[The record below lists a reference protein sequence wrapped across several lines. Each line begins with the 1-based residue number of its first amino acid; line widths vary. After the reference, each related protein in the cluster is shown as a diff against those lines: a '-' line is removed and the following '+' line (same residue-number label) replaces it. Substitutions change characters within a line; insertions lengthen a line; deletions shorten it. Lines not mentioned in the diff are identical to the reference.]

1 MNNLELLQKYWG
13 HKSFRPL
20 QEESIDSITSGL
32 DTVGLFPTGSGKSLC
47 YQLPALSLK
56 GLVLVVSPL
65 IALMEDQVKSL
76 NDKGIK
82 AMYFQSNPK
91 SIPVSQQIDNCIH
104 GNYKIVY
111 ISPERLI
118 QKSIIQQLSFAKI
131 SFLAVDEAH
140 CISEWGH
147 DFRPAY
153 RKINILRTVFPDLP
167 VLALTATATPKVLL
181 DIKYYL
187 ELKKPNVFQKSFE
200 RFNISYNLWKTENK
214 YDTTLQILK
223 YFSGSSIVYC
233 NTRKETEK
241 LSIFLNKSGVKSD
254 FYHGGLFPD
263 AKKYKLESWQKEKTI
278 HMVATSAFGM
288 GIDKSNVRTII
299 HINLPQSIEN
309 YSQETGRAGRDGK
322 PAKTFL
328 LFQDS
333 DPNRLKNQF
342 LDQTPTAT
350 DLKAIYKD
358 LCNYLQ
364 IAYGDGLNETYI
376 LNLERFCERYGHTSK
391 KTLQCFNQ
399 FDQEGIMIVSS
410 SKEKQLM
417 VKSKCLP
424 KQATEYIQLN
434 HIAAK
439 VLEYLMRQHPHFFSE
454 ITTLSVQS
462 ICLKF
467 KLSVERIS
475 TIMSELQKIGLIEF
489 SFRDKNVYITPQVP
503 REDNYSLIPVIASA
517 KIKYTQKKEKIE
529 KLIAFVLD
537 NTNCKSKLI
546 LDYFGNETKV
556 NCGQCSSLSCKTKLE
571 AEPDFESKVIELIKQ
586 TPHSIK
592 ELKQKLY
599 FEPNAILEFLEKEI
613 MRNKI
618 KENNEHKFYWNI

>member
-13 HKSFRPL
+13 HKSFKPL
-20 QEESIDSITSGL
+20 QEESIDSITSGV

-47 YQLPALSLK
+47 YQLPALSSK

-65 IALMEDQVKSL
+65 IALMEDQVKNL
-76 NDKGIK
+76 KDKGIK

-91 SIPVSQQIDNCIH
+91 SIPISQQIDNCIH
-104 GNYKIVY
+104 GNYKVVY

-118 QKSIIQQLSFAKI
+118 QKPIIQQLSFAKI

-181 DIKYYL
+181 DIKDYL
-187 ELKKPNVFQKSFE
+187 ELKNPNVFQKSFE
-200 RFNISYNLWKTENK
+200 RSNISYNLWKTENK
-214 YDTTLQILK
+214 YDTTVQILK

-233 NTRKETEK
+233 NTRKETER
-241 LSIFLNKSGVKSD
+241 LSGFLNKSGVKSD

-278 HMVATSAFGM
+278 HMVATTAFGM

-299 HINLPQSIEN
+299 HLNLPQSIEN

-322 PAKTFL
+322 RAKAFL

-333 DPNRLKNQF
+333 DPNGLKNQF

-358 LCNYLQ
+358 LYNYLQ
-364 IAYGDGLNETYI
+364 IAYGDGFNETYT
-376 LNLERFCERYGHTSK
+376 LDLERFCERYNHASK

-410 SKEKQLM
+410 SKEKQLII
-417 VKSKCLP
+417 KSKCSP
-424 KQATEYIQLN
+424 EQATEYIQLN

-439 VLEYLMRQHPHFFSE
+439 VLEYLMRQHLQFFSVT
-454 ITTLSVQS
+454 TTLSVQS
-462 ICLKF
+462 ICSKF
-467 KLSVERIS
+467 KLSVERTS
-475 TIMSELQKIGLIEF
+475 TIMSELQKRGLIEF
-489 SFRDKNVYITPQVP
+489 SFRNKNLYITPQVP
-503 REDNYSLIPVIASA
+503 REDNYSLKPVITTAR
-517 KIKYTQKKEKIE
+517 IKYTQKKEKIE

-537 NTNCKSKLI
+537 NTNCKSNLI
-546 LDYFGNETKV
+546 LEYFGNETKV
-556 NCGQCSSLSCKTKLE
+556 SCGQCSSLSCKTELE
-571 AEPDFESKVIELIKQ
+571 TESNFESKVIKLIKQ
-586 TPHSIK
+586 APHSIK
-592 ELKQKLY
+592 DLKQKLY
-599 FEPNAILEFLEKEI
+599 FEPIAILQLLEKKIRE
-613 MRNKI
+613 NKI